1 MNKLW
6 LIDFLI
12 LSKKANVELDF
23 WPFNNQ
29 KITVLKLRISIT
41 FSFKILVFI

>member
-12 LSKKANVELDF
+12 LSKKANVGLDF

-29 KITVLKLRISIT
+29 KITVLKLRISFI

>member
-12 LSKKANVELDF
+12 DSKEANVELDF
-23 WPFNNQ
+23 LPFNNQ
-29 KITVLKLRISIT
+29 KINVLKLLISFT
-41 FSFKILVFI
+41 LAFKILDFI

>member
-12 LSKKANVELDF
+12 LSKKANVGLDF
-23 WPFNNQ
+23 WPFNYQ
-29 KITVLKLRISIT
+29 KITVLKLRIS
-41 FSFKILVFI
+41 FAFAFKILVFI